1 MPYINYSNLYSTKTL
16 TSEEL
21 IEDLSEF
28 QKFICNDNYKKNIYI
43 DELKDISF
51 IAFDNSLNEDSID
64 LDNGII
70 ENISKISIN
79 PRKYRYIKLDFQR
92 YITIYNVKLYDISY
106 TPIPFIL
113 WTKSNNTNSYDISS
127 DKVNE
132 ISLNNIETAVFEIY
146 PDTYEEDKYSNRIN
160 SPHYLLYKT
169 IDTDKVFYYPI
180 DPSVS
185 LIEYYAFNNEYE
197 FLDYPQFYYGNDR
210 YYLNNRTPTLTE
222 TQNIINGS
230 NFL

>member
-51 IAFDNSLNEDSID
+51 ITFDNSLNEDSID

-79 PRKYRYIKLDFQR
+79 PRKYRYIKFDFQR
-92 YITIYNVKLYDISY
+92 YITLDNVKLWDVNHNA
-106 TPIPFIL
+106 IPFIL
-113 WTKSNNTNSYDISS
+113 WTKSNNTN
-127 DKVNE
+127 
-132 ISLNNIETAVFEIY
+132 
-146 PDTYEEDKYSNRIN
+146 
-160 SPHYLLYKT
+160 
-169 IDTDKVFYYPI
+169 
-180 DPSVS
+180 
-185 LIEYYAFNNEYE
+185 
-197 FLDYPQFYYGNDR
+197 
-210 YYLNNRTPTLTE
+210 
-222 TQNIINGS
+222 II
-230 NFL
+230 